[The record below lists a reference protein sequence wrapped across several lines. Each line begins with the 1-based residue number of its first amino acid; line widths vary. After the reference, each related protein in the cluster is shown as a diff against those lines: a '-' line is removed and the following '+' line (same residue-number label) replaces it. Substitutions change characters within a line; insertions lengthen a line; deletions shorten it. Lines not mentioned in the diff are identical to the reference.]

1 LLTFLFPEALE
12 HQQKCIV
19 RIATSGDRAYAA
31 TIANEMAYS
40 SARRGTGIA
49 RRPPEY
55 VMQKMDEGLAVIAVN
70 ADNGA
75 WAGFCCIE
83 VWQHKKYVANS
94 GLIVS
99 PGYRGTGISK
109 QIKIALF
116 DHCRSKFPGA
126 RLFSLSASP
135 AVIHMNKAMGYKVV
149 SFAEVMSDELFLTGC
164 ESWVNYKELMSR
176 EQTRLPYVSM
186 IFDPPAEPLEPMHS
200 HSSSHALNEEIMLL

>member
-1 LLTFLFPEALE
+1 M
-12 HQQKCIV
+12 
-19 RIATSGDRAYAA
+19 RIATSGDHAYAA

-49 RRPPEY
+49 HRPPEY
-55 VMQKMDEGLAVIAVN
+55 IMKKMDEGLAVIAVN
-70 ADNGA
+70 ANNGT

-94 GLIVS
+94 GLIV
-99 PGYRGTGISK
+99 PTAYQGTGVSK

-116 DHCRSKFPGA
+116 DHCRVKFPEA

-149 SFAEVMSDELFLTGC
+149 PFAEVMSDELFLTGC

-176 EQTRLPYVSM
+176 EQTHLPYAAM
-186 IFDPPAEPLEPMHS
+186 IFDPPAEPFAPVHS
-200 HSSSHALNEEIMLL
+200 HSSSYVLNEDIMLL